1 MLINDPSRPSFG
13 EVPCH
18 PSQLRPTGRG
28 REALFS
34 PGRVEISENQRK
46 SIRCVFT
53 QERAPCALLEENSEN
68 LLPDTDQSAA
78 LSSPNCLFNLA
89 EQNSSQQKSTT
100 QNTSPQ
106 RRRKILR
113 VSPIFSGKTNNTH
126 LLFLLQ
132 LVLLFCAPERE
143 KERRREVTN
152 SLATCTAHVE
162 TKRSSWHP

>member
-1 MLINDPSRPSFG
+1 MLINDPSRSSFWGSAVPSKSAATDRKRAG
-13 EVPCH
+13 
-18 PSQLRPTGRG
+18 
-28 REALFS
+28 EALFS

-68 LLPDTDQSAA
+68 LLPDTDQKFG
-78 LSSPNCLFNLA
+78 LIVCLIW
-89 EQNSSQQKSTT
+89 Q
-100 QNTSPQ
+100 
-106 RRRKILR
+106 RKILHSKNLQR
-113 VSPIFSGKTNNTH
+113 RTLLHKEEGKSSKFPRFFTGKTNNTH

-143 KERRREVTN
+143 RERKREGVLN
-152 SLATCTAHVE
+152 SLATCIAHVE